1 MAQSLTSRMS
11 RLAIS
16 TRNIFTSSV
25 AKASSISKPNPSP
38 ILSSSSSL
46 QTPLMH
52 TNILRSLSTIPKPK
66 QQQTRTID
74 ITNNSPDF
82 GATSTLPPLLH
93 SQRDA
98 ENFAAFVH
106 ANKHHKVKPFIL
118 KRRRQHLKSY
128 IGNEKN
134 IRHSPWRMNLVCQFA
149 HGLTVPEALKQLMF
163 CQKVKAPLV
172 AKVIR
177 RTANLADIRDGF
189 QPSQLEVAEC
199 FTTHGTH
206 LKRLK
211 IMGRGRETKWSF
223 IANVGIYITDNCS
236 SVCFPPLEYYY
247 CNINKT
253 KHNNSSGK
261 KLRRFSHIRLVLRE
275 IDFPT
280 KILEATSINQKRKW
294 LERLAIAREDY
305 EKARVEKE
313 ELEELERLA
322 AEVAEKQRKEKEAE
336 SAK

>member
-1 MAQSLTSRMS
+1 MATQSLTSRMS

-16 TRNIFTSSV
+16 TRNMLTSSSSS
-25 AKASSISKPNPSP
+25 AASSISKSNPSSSP
-38 ILSSSSSL
+38 ILLRNQLFMHQFNRNNTAGGLFQSASSTT
-46 QTPLMH
+46 QH
-52 TNILRSLSTIPKPK
+52 RCCLSTMM
-66 QQQTRTID
+66 QQARTID
-74 ITNNSPDF
+74 VTPNNKSSDF
-82 GATSTLPPLLH
+82 GATSTLPPLL
-93 SQRDA
+93 SQTDA

-106 ANKHHKVKPFIL
+106 ANKHQKVKPFIL
-118 KRRRQHLKSY
+118 KRRRQNLKLY

-211 IMGRGRETKWSF
+211 IMGRGR
-223 IANVGIYITDNCS
+223 
-236 SVCFPPLEYYY
+236 
-247 CNINKT
+247 
-253 KHNNSSGK
+253 
-261 KLRRFSHIRLVLRE
+261 
-275 IDFPT
+275 
-280 KILEATSINQKRKW
+280 
-294 LERLAIAREDY
+294 
-305 EKARVEKE
+305 
-313 ELEELERLA
+313 
-322 AEVAEKQRKEKEAE
+322 
-336 SAK
+336 

>member
-1 MAQSLTSRMS
+1 
-11 RLAIS
+11 
-16 TRNIFTSSV
+16 
-25 AKASSISKPNPSP
+25 
-38 ILSSSSSL
+38 
-46 QTPLMH
+46 
-52 TNILRSLSTIPKPK
+52 
-66 QQQTRTID
+66 
-74 ITNNSPDF
+74 
-82 GATSTLPPLLH
+82 
-93 SQRDA
+93 
-98 ENFAAFVH
+98 
-106 ANKHHKVKPFIL
+106 
-118 KRRRQHLKSY
+118 
-128 IGNEKN
+128 
-134 IRHSPWRMNLVCQFA
+134 MNLVCQFA

-189 QPSQLEVAEC
+189 QPSQLERDEMVIRCEC
-199 FTTHGTH
+199 WDLH
-206 LKRLK
+206 
-211 IMGRGRETKWSF
+211 
-223 IANVGIYITDNCS
+223 ITDNVLFS
-236 SVCFPPLEYYY
+236 FHPL
-247 CNINKT
+247 NNTTATTTTT
-253 KHNNSSGK
+253 KNRSGK

>member
-16 TRNIFTSSV
+16 TRNIFT
-25 AKASSISKPNPSP
+25 ASASISKPNPSP

-52 TNILRSLSTIPKPK
+52 TNILRSLSTIPK

-211 IMGRGRETKWSF
+211 IMGRGR
-223 IANVGIYITDNCS
+223 
-236 SVCFPPLEYYY
+236 
-247 CNINKT
+247 
-253 KHNNSSGK
+253 SGK

>member
-16 TRNIFTSSV
+16 TRNLFT
-25 AKASSISKPNPSP
+25 
-38 ILSSSSSL
+38 SSSSSAANTTSIL
-46 QTPLMH
+46 SKSKYTPTSSISISLRSQWMMQQH
-52 TNILRSLSTIPKPK
+52 VTLRSLSSMPT
-66 QQQTRTID
+66 QTRTID
-74 ITNNSPDF
+74 INSSSSTNSDH
-82 GATSTLPPLLH
+82 GATSTLSPLLN
-93 SQRDA
+93 SQTDA

-106 ANKHHKVKPFIL
+106 ANRHQKVKPFLL
-118 KRRRQHLKSY
+118 KRRRQNLKTY

-172 AKVIR
+172 ARVIR
-177 RTANLADIRDGF
+177 RTANLADIRDGI

-211 IMGRGRETKWSF
+211 IMGRGR
-223 IANVGIYITDNCS
+223 
-236 SVCFPPLEYYY
+236 
-247 CNINKT
+247 
-253 KHNNSSGK
+253 SGK

-280 KILEATSINQKRKW
+280 KLLESTSINQKRKW
-294 LERLAIAREDY
+294 LERLQIAREDY

-322 AEVAEKQRKEKEAE
+322 AEVAEKQRKEKEEDDAAAE
-336 SAK
+336 SK